1 MRDGSS
7 DGSSACWR
15 TDNKM
20 KSLTVGL
27 WQSASWRLF
36 NPLWSEGTDLST
48 RQRRRRCLTSE
59 PDTCYLHNKSSLCWY
74 WKRASG
80 TWGALTMTANTL
92 CAGAAAIHGAD
103 VLINDAF
110 EGLLA
115 IPSCHLSLSL
125 SLREKIELSSSF
137 RPTCCPSKKR
147 NVRLRFCPAT
157 SPSGR
162 APKNIPRNA
171 GTRTR
176 RESDNENIS
185 RIQLEITYER
195 VHWSYH
201 RLSAPPAAS
210 SWTISNDALN
220 ESAPSRVPTT
230 PVCAGAAEFF
240 PI

>member
-48 RQRRRRCLTSE
+48 RQRRRRRRLTSE

-80 TWGALTMTANTL
+80 TWGASTMTANTL

-125 SLREKIELSSSF
+125 SERENWTFFFFSSDLLSIKKEERAPAVLSGDLSIGPSTKKHSSE
-137 RPTCCPSKKR
+137 RGHKDAQRERQRKHIPNSIR
-147 NVRLRFCPAT
+147 NHVRASSLIL
-157 SPSGR
+157 SPSICSSRCVKLNDFEWR
-162 APKNIPRNA
+162 A
-171 GTRTR
+171 
-176 RESDNENIS
+176 
-185 RIQLEITYER
+185 
-195 VHWSYH
+195 
-201 RLSAPPAAS
+201 
-210 SWTISNDALN
+210 
-220 ESAPSRVPTT
+220 
-230 PVCAGAAEFF
+230 
-240 PI
+240 